1 MLAKCLHLFFL
12 SEIPDS
18 LLYRLYDEMS
28 YNNRM
33 SQQFRGTQQQQQH
46 RGRKK
51 EDENDAMMRL
61 VRPLAPI
68 AC

>member
-1 MLAKCLHLFFL
+1 
-12 SEIPDS
+12 
-18 LLYRLYDEMS
+18 MS

-33 SQQFRGTQQQQQH
+33 SQQFRGTQQQQH

-68 AC
+68 ACQDGV

>member
-1 MLAKCLHLFFL
+1 
-12 SEIPDS
+12 
-18 LLYRLYDEMS
+18 MS

-61 VRPLAPI
+61 VRPLAPRSHVKI
-68 AC
+68 VSLMQPTA